1 MKKKYIPLLL
11 ISLTIGLIGC
21 SSKESAETM
30 TVIDEP
36 VEIESSE
43 IDEST
48 DVEETTEI
56 ESSVI
61 EESSEIESETQ
72 SEVESSIEETTEVEE
87 TTDVIETKESEETII
102 QSGVSQE
109 QSTEEITQK
118 IDNQVQTEVVDI
130 QPSDST
136 IEQTP
141 DSVQPQPE
149 TQPQQSTTSN
159 GVTYNADG
167 SISFY
172 NSQYGYQAK
181 AVLINPTLGI
191 YEDQEGLAYNKYGQR
206 VYHDTGELYTPPQMA
221 ESHLHEELSR
231 GSGATAH

>member
-21 SSKESAETM
+21 SSKESVETM

-87 TTDVIETKESEETII
+87 ITDVIETKESEETII
-102 QSGVSQE
+102 QSGVSQV
-109 QSTEEITQK
+109 QSTEEITQE
-118 IDNQVQTEVVDI
+118 IDNQVQIEVVDI
-130 QPSDST
+130 QPSIDT
-136 IEQTP
+136 TEQIS

-167 SISFY
+167 SITFY
-172 NSQYGYQAK
+172 NSDKGYTAT
-181 AVLINPTLGI
+181 ARMWNEALGI
-191 YEDQEGLAYNKYGQR
+191 YRDQEGIAYNSNGQQ
-206 VYHDTGELYTPPQMA
+206 VDPFTGELWVEPEIDYGNMGCGL
-221 ESHLHEELSR
+221 SSGSGLSR
-231 GSGATAH
+231 N

>member
-1 MKKKYIPLLL
+1 MKKKYISLLL

-21 SSKESAETM
+21 SSKESVETM

-61 EESSEIESETQ
+61 EESTEVESETQ

-102 QSGVSQE
+102 QSGVSQV
-109 QSTEEITQK
+109 QSTEEITQE

-141 DSVQPQPE
+141 DSIQPQPE
-149 TQPQQSTTSN
+149 TQPQTPSTTPTQNSDGTITVYNAQEGRTLTLTPNWKGWYTDQDGCHRNAQGQKVKPSTGEPYESPEIRYNTN
-159 GVTYNADG
+159 GVTGGAPV
-167 SISFY
+167 S
-172 NSQYGYQAK
+172 
-181 AVLINPTLGI
+181 
-191 YEDQEGLAYNKYGQR
+191 
-206 VYHDTGELYTPPQMA
+206 
-221 ESHLHEELSR
+221 
-231 GSGATAH
+231 GSGVTAQ

>member
-1 MKKKYIPLLL
+1 MKKKYISLLL

-21 SSKESAETM
+21 SSKESVETM

-61 EESSEIESETQ
+61 EESTEVESETQ
-72 SEVESSIEETTEVEE
+72 SEVESSIEETTEIEE
-87 TTDVIETKESEETII
+87 TTDVIESVETVI

-109 QSTEEITQK
+109 QSTEEITQE

-141 DSVQPQPE
+141 DSIQPQPE
-149 TQPQQSTTSN
+149 APAQPTTSN

-167 SISFY
+167 SITFY
-172 NSQYGYQAK
+172 NRDKGYTAT
-181 AVLINPTLGI
+181 ARMWNETLGI
-191 YEDQEGLAYNKYGQR
+191 YRDQEGIAYNSNGQQ
-206 VYHDTGELYTPPQMA
+206 VDPFTGEVWVEPEVDYGNMGCGL
-221 ESHLHEELSR
+221 SSGSGLSR
-231 GSGATAH
+231 N